1 MTEYVSESGVAVRR
15 IAFIGAGAIGEPM
28 AANLLRKGFSV
39 TTILHRRPEPI
50 DRLRQLGARV
60 VATPAEAMR
69 GCELAFTC
77 LPTGNEVEHVVH
89 GAEGLAATAKAG
101 SVIVDCTTSDPA
113 VTVRVGEGLHARG
126 IGFVDAGLTRS
137 RQGAIEGKLA
147 FFLGGDVAHVRKVMP
162 ALEAMGDT
170 FFHFGGVGTGHRAK
184 IISNMVALGTIA
196 LVNEGLMLGSEH
208 ELNVEVLYQAL
219 MAGNG
224 RSRSLEVYGRPMV
237 MREYNA
243 KQFSIGHACHD
254 LWAAQKL
261 AEACDMPMLVGAAAY
276 AVFRIA
282 AAQGMPEKSVITLAE
297 SWQRR
302 ADERRAKKG
311 TST

>member
-1 MTEYVSESGVAVRR
+1 
-15 IAFIGAGAIGEPM
+15 M

-39 TTILHRRPEPI
+39 TTIKHRRPEPI

-77 LPTGNEVEHVVH
+77 LPTGKEVEHVVL
-89 GAEGLAATAKAG
+89 GTDGLATTAGAG

-113 VTVRVGEGLHARG
+113 ITVQIGAALAARG

-137 RQGAIEGKLA
+137 LQGAIEGKLA
-147 FFLGGDVAHVRKVMP
+147 FFLGGDAEHVGKTMP

-170 FFHFGGVGTGHRAK
+170 FFHFGGIGAGHRAK
-184 IISNMVALGTIA
+184 IISNMVALSTIA
-196 LVNEGLMLGSEH
+196 LVNEALMLGSEH
-208 ELNVEVLYQAL
+208 GLDVDVLFKAL

-224 RSRSLEVYGRPMV
+224 RSRSLEVYGLPMV
-237 MREYNA
+237 KRDYDA
-243 KQFSIGHACHD
+243 KRFSIGHACHD

-261 AEACDMPMLVGAAAY
+261 AEECKMPVLVGAAAY
-276 AVFRIA
+276 EVFRIA
-282 AAQGMPEKSVITLAE
+282 AMLGLPEKSVITLAE

-302 ADERRAKKG
+302 ADERRAASG
-311 TST
+311 TAK